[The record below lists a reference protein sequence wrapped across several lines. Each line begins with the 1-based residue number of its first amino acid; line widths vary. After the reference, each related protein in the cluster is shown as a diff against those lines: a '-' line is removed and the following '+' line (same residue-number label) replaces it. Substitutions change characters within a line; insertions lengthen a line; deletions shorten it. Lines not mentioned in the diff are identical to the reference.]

1 MTMTPVA
8 VISGFAPDNNYA
20 VPIVR
25 DKCIYILHEIP
36 RHKKSMNQ
44 NRGVRIDVV
53 GYDEKKDNYFAVIEE
68 IWELDYVS
76 LIISLFRCQRLNR
89 AGGGVA
95 VDWYGMT
102 IVDFKKIGYTDEPP
116 FILAKDVTHVFYVKD
131 MSSKPKQNP
140 LKSTDEPKCHIVLPE
155 KEKSLELRIFRTSQ
169 KT

>member
-36 RHKKSMNQ
+36 RRKKSMNQ

-68 IWELDYVS
+68 LWDLHYGPLIMGTRLYELINFVIVTLCFIWYIWCKLCDDNFIYLICKFIDYL
-76 LIISLFRCQRLNR
+76 LILL
-89 AGGGVA
+89 
-95 VDWYGMT
+95 YM
-102 IVDFKKIGYTDEPP
+102 
-116 FILAKDVTHVFYVKD
+116 
-131 MSSKPKQNP
+131 M
-140 LKSTDEPKCHIVLPE
+140 
-155 KEKSLELRIFRTSQ
+155 
-169 KT
+169 